1 MSTLHVLGSGSGGNA
16 FAVTTAGESL
26 LVDAGFS
33 AREIARRAEMVGLDL
48 ASLTGMILTHE
59 HGDHTTGAARLARQF
74 GLPVYASAGTLG
86 VLGPRLH
93 GADLRPLAPFSEHRH
108 GPFVVES
115 CPTTHDAA
123 EPLAIAVRT
132 SAGHRVGFAYD
143 LGRPTTAVRYL
154 LRGSHA
160 LVLEANHDEVLLRTS
175 GYPPV
180 VQERIAGATGHLSN
194 RAAAD
199 LLEPLLHPGLGTIVL
214 AHLSERCN
222 SAEHAMAEIGR
233 VVGAHQARVLVAV
246 QGAPLPPIDL
256 SGLVIAGKVQGTG

>member
-1 MSTLHVLGSGSGGNA
+1 VSTLHVLGSGSSGNA
-16 FAVTTAGESL
+16 FAVTAAGESL

-33 AREIARRAEMVGLDL
+33 AREIGRRAEMVGLKLD
-48 ASLTGMILTHE
+48 SLTGLILTHE

-74 GLPVYASAGTLG
+74 GIPIYASAGTLG
-86 VLGPRLH
+86 ALSARLH
-93 GADLRPLAPFSEHRH
+93 GADLRLLAPFSEHKH
-108 GPFVVES
+108 GPFIVEA

-123 EPLAIAVRT
+123 EPLAVVVRT
-132 SAGHRVGFAYD
+132 SAGHRIGFAYD

-154 LRGSHA
+154 LRGAHA

-199 LLEPLLHPGLGTIVL
+199 LLQPLLHPGLGTIVL

-222 SAEHAMAEIGR
+222 TAGHAMAEIGR
-233 VVGAHQARVLVAV
+233 VVEGHQARVLVAA
-246 QGAPLPPIDL
+246 QGVPLPSIDL
-256 SGLVIAGKVQGTG
+256 TGFVIGEDL

>member
-1 MSTLHVLGSGSGGNA
+1 MSTLHILGSGSGGNA
-16 FAVTTAGESL
+16 FAVSAGGETL

-48 ASLTGMILTHE
+48 SRATGLILTHE
-59 HGDHTTGAARLARQF
+59 HGDHTAGAARLARQ
-74 GLPVYASAGTLG
+74 LDIPVYASAGTIGALG
-86 VLGPRLH
+86 SRLN
-93 GADLRPLAPFSEHRH
+93 GAELKPLTPFGDHRH
-108 GPFVVES
+108 GAFAVEA
-115 CPTTHDAA
+115 CPTAHDAA
-123 EPLAIAVRT
+123 EPLAVVVRT
-132 SAGHRVGFAYD
+132 GMGHRIGFAYD

-154 LRGSHA
+154 LQGCHA

-199 LLEPLLHPGLGTIVL
+199 LLEPLLHPGLGTVVL

-222 SAEHAMAEIGR
+222 TAAHAMAEIRR
-233 VVGAHQARVLVAV
+233 VVGAHRTRIVVAA
-246 QGAPLPPIDL
+246 QEAPLPSIDL
-256 SGLVIAGKVQGTG
+256 ASAPVAESV